1 MFDIPFIFVASFVDR
16 RPEAVNAGSFVVV
29 STKLVTKLPTRFATK
44 IPTKVR
50 REEVLG

>member
-16 RPEAVNAGSFVVV
+16 RPEAANAGSFVVV
-29 STKLVTKLPTRFATK
+29 PTKLPTRFATK

-50 REEVLG
+50 REEVLS